1 MRNVVL
7 AVLSVLLATGAV
19 AQQAINPVNVLEDVS
34 VAVCGVE
41 DGKNQGRLTA
51 ASFDAAAELRLKGI
65 LKSVADAG
73 VEAAASYNTT
83 DYVNGLASDNLAGE
97 LKSIRDC
104 KLRVFQDF
112 SPVIVSW
119 MSQAKA
125 GGQTG
130 VTQSNTGDCGTNIAG
145 VQGNTSVTVNCNAN
159 N

>member
-1 MRNVVL
+1 MRNGVL

-19 AQQAINPVNVLEDVS
+19 AQQAINPVEVLEDVS

-41 DGKNQGRLTA
+41 DGKNQGQLTA

-97 LKSIRDC
+97 LNLLI
-104 KLRVFQDF
+104 QDHQEIG
-112 SPVIVSW
+112 PGID
-119 MSQAKA
+119 A
-125 GGQTG
+125 GLQLLW
-130 VTQSNTGDCGTNIAG
+130 V
-145 VQGNTSVTVNCNAN
+145 
-159 N
+159 